1 MLEARLPKKAC
12 VVAVLDTAAFA
23 VACGGGG
30 GMFSKKLPCPL
41 GPVVVLP
48 CCSSAASRFWI
59 KLLNAVSVLVASA
72 VVPVVVDDVL
82 SVACVAALAW

>member
-1 MLEARLPKKAC
+1 MEARLPKKAC
-12 VVAVLDTAAFA
+12 VVAVLDTAALA

-48 CCSSAASRFWI
+48 CCSSAASKFWI
-59 KLLNAVSVLVASA
+59 KLLNAVSVLEASA

-82 SVACVAALAW
+82 LDAWVAAFA

>member
-1 MLEARLPKKAC
+1 MLDASD
-12 VVAVLDTAAFA
+12 VA

-30 GMFSKKLPCPL
+30 GMFSKKLPWPF

-48 CCSSAASRFWI
+48 CCSKAASRFWI
-59 KLLNAVSVLVASA
+59 KLLNAVSALEASA

-82 SVACVAALAW
+82 SDACVAALA

>member
-1 MLEARLPKKAC
+1 MARLPKKSC
-12 VVAVLDTAAFA
+12 VVAVLEAASVA

-30 GMFSKKLPCPL
+30 GMFIKKLPCPF

-48 CCSSAASRFWI
+48 CCSSAASRFCI
-59 KLLNAVSVLVASA
+59 KLLNAVSVLEASA

-82 SVACVAALAW
+82 SDAWVAAFA